1 MTEHTKCGLCRIELD
16 DLCVQQGGKR
26 LLTDVSMH
34 IHCGQLT
41 ALIGHNG
48 AGKTTL
54 LRALLGQVP
63 YTGRIA
69 HLDHDQRSIPHVRIG
84 YVPQQLRFDQSMPM
98 TVADFLSAAL
108 TKRPVWT
115 GLGKREKET
124 VAQALSQVDAQG
136 LAGTPLGRLSGGELQ
151 RVLLALALT
160 PAPDLLLLDEP
171 ISGVDQNGQMRF
183 LDKVLELRGSHH
195 MAILLISHD
204 FALVSRYADY
214 VVLLDKRV
222 LCQGAPDAVFAS
234 PEFREAFP
242 MPSYPKEART
252 E

>member
-1 MTEHTKCGLCRIELD
+1 MLRHFGGQRKRPLRAAGRAAVLAPLRPGAGDCGRAGRAGDSPYRHVYPRGTDRALQPAESGRKHLMTEHTTCGLCRIELD

-69 HLDHDQRSIPHVRIG
+69 HLDHDARSIPHVRIG
-84 YVPQQLRFDQSMPM
+84 YVPQQLRFDQSMPI

-115 GLGKREKET
+115 GLGKREKEMVT
-124 VAQALSQVDAQG
+124 QALSQVDAQG

-151 RVLLALALT
+151 R
-160 PAPDLLLLDEP
+160 
-171 ISGVDQNGQMRF
+171 
-183 LDKVLELRGSHH
+183 
-195 MAILLISHD
+195 
-204 FALVSRYADY
+204 
-214 VVLLDKRV
+214 
-222 LCQGAPDAVFAS
+222 
-234 PEFREAFP
+234 
-242 MPSYPKEART
+242 
-252 E
+252 